1 MRNSSR
7 DYIELQRG
15 LDFTTL
21 GTGATMLC
29 VDGLFTVVLAIIPCH
44 PLEMLKHPDYRLI
57 GS

>member
-1 MRNSSR
+1 MRNTSR
-7 DYIELQRG
+7 DYIELQQG

-21 GTGATMLC
+21 GTGATMWRVDDLC
-29 VDGLFTVVLAIIPCH
+29 TVVLAIIPCH